1 MTDDWG
7 KHAHLSE
14 VADSSSTPS
23 EVKDLCKV
31 SQKHTNYQITM
42 IVEDL
47 LGITNLDAAAQL
59 YNEAGEAT

>member
-1 MTDDWG
+1 
-7 KHAHLSE
+7 
-14 VADSSSTPS
+14 
-23 EVKDLCKV
+23 
-31 SQKHTNYQITM
+31 M